1 MVYINRII
9 DGIELDLESLTS
21 LIELSKGADMATHEN
36 FIREWELLMSI
47 YEVAQMKI
55 EMDRDCHSD

>member
-1 MVYINRII
+1 MVYVNRII

-36 FIREWELLMSI
+36 FIREHDLLMAI
-47 YEVAQMKI
+47 YKDAMNRIDLDDMKNG
-55 EMDRDCHSD
+55 

>member
-21 LIELSKGADMATHEN
+21 LIELSKSANMATHLN
-36 FIREWELLMSI
+36 FIREHDLLMAI
-47 YEVAQMKI
+47 YKDAMNQI
-55 EMDRDCHSD
+55 DLDNLNNG